1 MLMISWNLELKEE
14 AALGGSHSRLA
25 LAVPGQ
31 VIPVAMINDV
41 LLTSLP
47 VTAHKIAGKK
57 LGRNQ
62 GGRRQQWGGGG
73 AESPRKP
80 WREESEMYM
89 SEPLCGNLKPCV
101 DMQRNI

>member
-73 AESPRKP
+73 
-80 WREESEMYM
+80 
-89 SEPLCGNLKPCV
+89 G
-101 DMQRNI
+101 

>member
-14 AALGGSHSRLA
+14 AVLGVSYSRLA
-25 LAVPGQ
+25 LTAPGQ
-31 VIPVAMINDV
+31 VIPAAMINDV

-47 VTAHKIAGKK
+47 VTGHKIAGQK

-62 GGRRQQWGGGG
+62 GGRRQPG

-80 WREESEMYM
+80 WREQSEMYM
-89 SEPLCGNLKPCV
+89 SEPLCRNLKPCV
-101 DMQRNI
+101 DMQGNI

>member
-14 AALGGSHSRLA
+14 GAGALGVSYSRLA

-47 VTAHKIAGKK
+47 VTGHKIAGKKK

-62 GGRRQQWGGGG
+62 GGRRQRGT
-73 AESPRKP
+73 ESPRKS
-80 WREESEMYM
+80 WREQREMYM
-89 SEPLCGNLKPCV
+89 WNHFAET
-101 DMQRNI
+101 

>member
-14 AALGGSHSRLA
+14 AVLGVSYSRLA

-47 VTAHKIAGKK
+47 VTGHKIAGKK

-62 GGRRQQWGGGG
+62 RGRRQGG

-80 WREESEMYM
+80 WREQSKMYM
-89 SEPLCGNLKPCV
+89 SESLCRNSKPRV
-101 DMQRNI
+101 DMQQNIQGC